1 MELLPLYIY
10 LIFGVTTLLTIV
22 IFYKASQ
29 NSKPFLLITLAWIC
43 MQTFLSLSDR
53 HTPTKS
59 LLPIFP
65 LITIPP
71 TLLVVVL
78 FFTKKG
84 NQFVSSINIKTL
96 MIVHFVRVLVELGL
110 FCLAVYKVVPEL
122 LTFEGRNWDILIGIS
137 AFAIYYFGFV
147 RTKLKKSAIL
157 VWNIIGL
164 AFLVNVIFNTVYI
177 VLVLKPL
184 NFALGYF
191 PFFLLPSLI
200 VPLVM
205 FSHFASIKQI
215 LSNKIIKTSAGKN
228 RNNSFK

>member
-1 MELLPLYIY
+1 MMDRLPLYIY
-10 LIFGVTTLLTIV
+10 LIFGFTALLTIV

-29 NSKPFLLITLAWIC
+29 NSKPFLFITLAWIC
-43 MQTFLSLSDR
+43 ILAFLSLSD
-53 HTPTKS
+53 HDTLTKS

-71 TLLVVVL
+71 ALLVIVI

-84 NQFVSSINIKTL
+84 KEFVRSLNIKTL
-96 MIVHFVRVLVELGL
+96 MILHFVRILIELGL
-110 FCLAVYKVVPEL
+110 FCLAVYKVVPVL

-147 RTKLKKSAIL
+147 RFKLNKPVIL
-157 VWNIIGL
+157 IWNVIGL
-164 AFLVNVIFNTVYI
+164 AFLFNIVFNTVYT

-205 FSHFASIKQI
+205 FSHLASIKQI
-215 LSNKIIKTSAGKN
+215 LSNKIIQK
-228 RNNSFK
+228 